1 MAMAFTDL
9 PADWPTRPLTEPRL
23 VADVLDLLLSD
34 ADRRA
39 GGLVIALCDD
49 DARLLQPIVIGD
61 FPARAAAGE
70 GAEVL
75 APLFSGLAEDGRSGS
90 LLLALGRP
98 DGLSITPGDQAW
110 RDAAEHA
117 CAGAFRLLGV
127 HVVTPDGSREIPR
140 AAPR

>member
-1 MAMAFTDL
+1 MAFTDL

-39 GGLVIALCDD
+39 GGLLIALCDA

-61 FPARAAAGE
+61 LPAGAAAGE
-70 GAEVL
+70 GTEVL
-75 APLFSGLAEDGRSGS
+75 APLFSGLADDGLSGS

-98 DGLSITPGDQAW
+98 DGLSITAGDRAW

-117 CAGAFRLLGV
+117 CGGAFRLIGL
-127 HVVTPDGSREIPR
+127 HVVTPDGSREVPR
-140 AAPR
+140 SAAG